1 MLLNGLTFGTSTIS
15 FIREIS
21 TNFRIVLYMYNVQH
35 TSPCCW
41 IVEPGQG
48 DLLLCSYYLG
58 VRRVGFYCSYF
69 APDIVKFACSK
80 VIKCPY
86 SFIFFS
92 NNYDPSFTVL
102 FFNSS
107 YLIVLF
113 S

>member
-1 MLLNGLTFGTSTIS
+1 MLLNGLTFGTRTIS

-58 VRRVGFYCSYF
+58 VRTAGFHCSYF
-69 APDIVKFACSK
+69 ALDIVKFACSK
-80 VIKCPY
+80 VKCPY
-86 SFIFFS
+86 SFIF
-92 NNYDPSFTVL
+92 
-102 FFNSS
+102 
-107 YLIVLF
+107 
-113 S
+113 